1 MMAYSLTDELCSPA
15 TGNELDQLNRGL
27 AALSEHPSASGPVQ
41 VIEIEGL
48 DLSELELAMR
58 LVTACEIN
66 ANGG

>member
-1 MMAYSLTDELCSPA
+1 M
-15 TGNELDQLNRGL
+15 GNELDQLNRGIG
-27 AALSEHPSASGPVQ
+27 ALTDHPSPSSPVQ

-48 DLSELELAMR
+48 DLHELELSMR

>member
-1 MMAYSLTDELCSPA
+1 MAYSLTDELRLPA
-15 TGNELDQLNRGL
+15 MGNELDQLNRGIG
-27 AALSEHPSASGPVQ
+27 ALTDHPSPSSPVQ

-48 DLSELELAMR
+48 DLHELELSMR